1 MEATAK
7 KKKKWEIAGRDFDI
21 DRRRLKSTGEWGP
34 NQEEM

>member
-21 DRRRLKSTGEWGP
+21 DRRRLKSIGE
-34 NQEEM
+34 